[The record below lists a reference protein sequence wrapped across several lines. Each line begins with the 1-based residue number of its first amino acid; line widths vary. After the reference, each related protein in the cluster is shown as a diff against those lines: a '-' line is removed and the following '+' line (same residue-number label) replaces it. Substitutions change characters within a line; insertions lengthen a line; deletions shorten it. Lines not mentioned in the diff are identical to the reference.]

1 VRLSDR
7 ARSFRYL
14 AEYQFKRNQL
24 QRVCLMTRLDTQ
36 YWDSVQSLLGKGEN
50 PIWRAHSDAINSAFV
65 LRSLIRRKVRCAL
78 KTDLF
83 DEVAGPGLY
92 PLLEDIAE
100 RVVGIDMSAQA
111 ARRAQD
117 SRRMLA
123 SAAADVRRLPFKSE
137 SFDLVVSNSTLD
149 HFEHFREVEDSLRE
163 LHRVL
168 KPGAQ
173 LIVTLDNLA
182 NLTVALR
189 NVLPV
194 AFRRRSRIVPYF
206 VGATCGPARL
216 RKVLAATGFEVH
228 AVEAI
233 LHVPRFFALHTAYLV
248 GRYASDELQHRILR
262 GMNGFEVMSRWPTRF
277 LTAYYIGA
285 SVVRPP

>member
-1 VRLSDR
+1 MR
-7 ARSFRYL
+7 ALFRYPCREFSGTEANAVGL
-14 AEYQFKRNQL
+14 P
-24 QRVCLMTRLDTQ
+24 MTRLDTR
-36 YWDSVQSLLGKGEN
+36 YWDSVQSLLGRGQN

-65 LRSLIRRKVRCAL
+65 VRSLIRRKVKCVL

-92 PLLEDIAE
+92 PLLEDVAE

-117 SRRMLA
+117 SHRMLA

-173 LIVTLDNLA
+173 LVITLDNLA
-182 NLTVALR
+182 NPTVALR
-189 NVLPV
+189 NALPP
-194 AFRRRSRIVPYF
+194 ALRRRSRIVPYF
-206 VGATCGPARL
+206 VGATCGPMRL

-228 AVEAI
+228 ALEAI
-233 LHVPRFFALHTAYLV
+233 LHVPRFFAIHAAYFF
-248 GRYASDELQHRILR
+248 GHYASGKLHHRILR
-262 GMNGFEVMSRWPTRF
+262 GMSGFEVMSRWPTRF

-285 SVVRPP
+285 SAIRL